1 MVFRIQK
8 LAAFHTDI
16 SMNRDMTTT
25 QGKQLALRMII
36 IITMTII
43 FQAKIRAQ
51 FVPLVEFMSLVFSLI
66 QDTRQLY

>member
-16 SMNRDMTTT
+16 SMNHDMTMT

-36 IITMTII
+36 IITMTMI
-43 FQAKIRAQ
+43 FEAKIRAL
-51 FVPLVEFMSLVFSLI
+51 FVPLVEFMSLTFTRI
-66 QDTRQLY
+66 QDTRRLY